1 MSWSKSVLVAGISL
15 TSVACVASSG
25 GGGGG
30 GAQDAAAATDTAG
43 ADATSLADNTAVSGD
58 SAVGTDAAADGG
70 AGKTD
75 GLGAETTVTDAISP
89 GEISTSDAGAKDT
102 SDADGPADSGPK
114 PTDGGPKPLDGGP
127 AVDGAPTGPYTCE
140 TACKNIGAAN
150 CPSDDPYDECL
161 AGCNEFLQKANPCP
175 NETIQKFLKCAS
187 VNAVVCSGDGS
198 SEPPAACAV
207 VMQEVVTCMG
217 GGPPPPPP
225 PPPDPCKMGACYA
238 GGFDPG
244 NPNAKASCGCE
255 STCNGLTIAFDCDG
269 TECFCSING
278 AKSPGFPQADACNNP
293 QAAMSTLC
301 GAGVP

>member
-15 TSVACVASSG
+15 TSEACVASSG
-25 GGGGG
+25 SGGS
-30 GAQDAAAATDTAG
+30 GAQDTAAATDTAG
-43 ADATSLADNTAVSGD
+43 ADAASLADNTAISGD
-58 SAVGTDAAADGG
+58 SAVGTDAAAG

-89 GEISTSDAGAKDT
+89 GKISTSDAGAKDT
-102 SDADGPADSGPK
+102 SDAGGPADSGPNS
-114 PTDGGPKPLDGGP
+114 TDGGPKPLDGGP

-161 AGCNEFLQKANPCP
+161 AGCNEFLQKANACP

-187 VNAVVCSGDGS
+187 VNAVVCSGGGS
-198 SEPPAACAV
+198 SEPSAACAV
-207 VMQEVVTCMG
+207 IMQEVVTCIVG
-217 GGPPPPPP
+217 GPPPPP
-225 PPPDPCKMGACYA
+225 PPPDPCKIGACYA

-244 NPNAKASCGCE
+244 KPNAKANCGCE
-255 STCNGLTIAFDCDG
+255 STCNGVTIAFDCDG

-293 QAAMSTLC
+293 QAAMATLC